1 MLSIACL
8 YWNHKHTIALF
19 ARVEG
24 TSLSTAH
31 DTSKAPHFG
40 QPKISRSPP
49 PQHAPP
55 PPQPQ
60 AHGDTTYLALEEVL
74 VLHLQLRQRFRH
86 GCKQAEEP
94 KNGVGPVGPTVFQ
107 VCRATKIFRPAV
119 RSRTLRTGPGSKTG
133 TRCAGGKMSEEQAA
147 AAEPI
152 PEGKEPITLRVR
164 DQVSKT
170 FGNGLT
176 F

>member
-31 DTSKAPHFG
+31 GTSKAPHFG

-94 KNGVGPVGPTVFQ
+94 KNGVWSSWSNGIPSLPGNQKFSTGRT
-107 VCRATKIFRPAV
+107 C
-119 RSRTLRTGPGSKTG
+119 TLRT
-133 TRCAGGKMSEEQAA
+133 RQNRHKMCSRKDERRASCRRRA
-147 AAEPI
+147 DPRG
-152 PEGKEPITLRVR
+152 EGADHPAR
-164 DQVSKT
+164 S
-170 FGNGLT
+170 
-176 F
+176 